1 PVFYPRLLPYAEPH
15 SMGCMSVRTSIPVDK
30 KMSLHAHISPFT
42 SKNLPLV
49 LGKNLGLSVGSI
61 FLISLDITGLYVAD
75 KQINNRFID
84 PFLSHFKT
92 LQP

>member
-1 PVFYPRLLPYAEPH
+1 
-15 SMGCMSVRTSIPVDK
+15 
-30 KMSLHAHISPFT
+30 MSLHAHISPFT
-42 SKNLPLV
+42 SKKLPHV

-61 FLISLDITGLYVAD
+61 FLISLDLTGLYVAD
-75 KQINNRFID
+75 KQINNRFIN